1 MTDNYTGNLGN
12 KVFIQ
17 IFDRPGGERIATD
30 VEVWMNGSKVA
41 SGRTRDSTNDT
52 NDMLELSLRKSAS
65 YVLKA
70 TLKKDEGWSKSFSV
84 NGEKDEEKQFFL
96 SE

>member
-1 MTDNYTGNLGN
+1 MDET
-12 KVFIQ
+12 
-17 IFDRPGGERIATD
+17 
-30 VEVWMNGSKVA
+30 KVA

-52 NDMLELSLRKSAS
+52 NDMLELSLKKGSN

-70 TLKKDEGWSKSFSV
+70 TLKKDEDWSKSFSV
-84 NGEKDEEKQFFL
+84 NGGKDEEKQFFL